1 MQIEITVDATQFLR
15 ARGGAL
21 YAWEERDP
29 DSGDRRV
36 RTSYR
41 APRGAR
47 DFVEYHRPG
56 VTFLRESSLPAPRVV
71 SVSLRRFPFTR
82 LLARY
87 GGSSAQEQ
95 LTATDLAFEILEIA
109 LLVSMF
115 GLAFVTHYALLIFP
129 IYGAIRLLQVVFTG
143 SRPGHRSEDLWQ
155 SLSENPVQFVIGLAA
170 VFALLVLE
178 LRLF

>member
-1 MQIEITVDATQFLR
+1 MCSYDLEVADRRVYLSEGDAHAQVLDYQAKTLMQIEITVDATQFLR

-82 LLARY
+82 LLVRY

-95 LTATDLAFEILEIA
+95 LTATDLAFEILEIGRA
-109 LLVSMF
+109 SCRERVF
-115 GLAFVTHYALLIFP
+115 GYV
-129 IYGAIRLLQVVFTG
+129 
-143 SRPGHRSEDLWQ
+143 
-155 SLSENPVQFVIGLAA
+155 
-170 VFALLVLE
+170 
-178 LRLF
+178 